1 MKKFLVAIL
10 ILVIIGVPVGFKVYE
25 KVVTPVGIN
34 YKQYKQGIKTY
45 NLIKDYEDNKISEDE
60 FRHRFYSYTQAL
72 ARIKGDDECWNH
84 NELCRAFSEYECGFN
99 MPDEPDSFRIEN
111 GETIDE
117 KKLTIDGA
125 KEKIKA
131 ILNIE

>member
-1 MKKFLVAIL
+1 MKKFLVGLLIL
-10 ILVIIGVPVGFKVYE
+10 IIIGVPVGFKVYE

-45 NLIKDYEDNKISEDE
+45 KLIKEYESDKISKDE

-84 NELCRAFSEYECGFN
+84 NELCRAFNDYEYGFN
-99 MPDEPDSFRIEN
+99 MPDNPDRVLIED
-111 GETIDE
+111 GEAIDE

>member
-10 ILVIIGVPVGFKVYE
+10 VLIIIGVPVGFKVYE

-34 YKQYKQGIKTY
+34 YKQYKQGMKTY
-45 NLIKDYEDNKISEDE
+45 NLIKEYENGNVSKDE
-60 FRHRFYSYTQAL
+60 FRQRFYSYTRAL
-72 ARIKGDDECWNH
+72 SQIKGNDECWNH
-84 NELCRAFSEYECGFN
+84 NELCRAFNDYEYGFN
-99 MPDEPDSFRIEN
+99 MPDNPDRVLIED
-111 GETIDE
+111 GEAIDE

>member
-10 ILVIIGVPVGFKVYE
+10 VLVIIGVPVGFKVYE

-45 NLIKDYEDNKISEDE
+45 NLIKEYENGNVSKDE
-60 FRHRFYSYTQAL
+60 FRQRFYSYTRAL
-72 ARIKGDDECWNH
+72 SQIKGNDECWNH
-84 NELCRAFSEYECGFN
+84 NELCRAFNDYEYGFN
-99 MPDEPDSFRIEN
+99 MPDNPDRVLIED
-111 GETIDE
+111 GEAIDE